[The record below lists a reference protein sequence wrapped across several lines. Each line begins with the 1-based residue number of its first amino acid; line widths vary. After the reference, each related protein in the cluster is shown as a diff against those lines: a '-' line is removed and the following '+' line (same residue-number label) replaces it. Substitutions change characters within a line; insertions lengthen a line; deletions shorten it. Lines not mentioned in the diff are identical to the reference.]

1 MNLKHKKIDLSGL
14 DLEIDIEAA
23 KGFIDHRIEKKSPAT
38 QRIFDNQMKMALRAH
53 ECGMSPTELIDFTCN
68 KGWTA
73 ININYTK
80 SAVNREMQALSEI
93 RGSHDDTQWNRFGN
107 KSNQR
112 DVLQINHNT
121 HSLEAID
128 RPNEQGR
135 DSSIQRSL
143 PARTEGIDARNGGE
157 HRHDDSSW
165 DQ

>member
-14 DLEIDIEAA
+14 DIEIDIEAA
-23 KGFIDHRIEKKSPAT
+23 RGFIDHRIEKKSPAT

-53 ECGMSPTELIDFTCN
+53 ECGMTPTELIDFTCN

-93 RGSHDDTQWNRFGN
+93 RGTHDDTQWNRNGT
-107 KSNQR
+107 NQR
-112 DVLQINHNT
+112 DVLPPNNDTHRLESGSRSDSRECNT
-121 HSLEAID
+121 SVQRFIPAGAKSGND
-128 RPNEQGR
+128 RNGNK
-135 DSSIQRSL
+135 QRS
-143 PARTEGIDARNGGE
+143 
-157 HRHDDSSW
+157 DDTKW

>member
-14 DLEIDIEAA
+14 DIEIDIEAA

-53 ECGMSPTELIDFTCN
+53 ECGMTPTELIDFTCN

-73 ININYTK
+73 ININYTQ

-93 RGSHDDTQWNRFGN
+93 RGTHDDTQWNRNGI
-107 KSNQR
+107 NQR
-112 DVLQINHNT
+112 DVLSPNNDTHRLESGSRSDPRECNT
-121 HSLEAID
+121 SVQRFIPAGAENGDD
-128 RPNEQGR
+128 RDGNK
-135 DSSIQRSL
+135 QRS
-143 PARTEGIDARNGGE
+143 
-157 HRHDDSSW
+157 DDTKW